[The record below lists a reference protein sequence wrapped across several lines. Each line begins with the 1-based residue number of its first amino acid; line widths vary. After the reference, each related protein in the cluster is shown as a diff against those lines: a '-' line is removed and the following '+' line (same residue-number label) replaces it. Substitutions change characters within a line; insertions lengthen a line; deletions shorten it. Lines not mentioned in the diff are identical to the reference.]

1 MLDALRTGVKLL
13 RKQSLKSM
21 ADAYGT
27 TRYGKK
33 KGRKQPPNHRLKEQR
48 TQETTMTQPWVNLI
62 KKKRCYIGK

>member
-27 TRYGKK
+27 TRYRK
-33 KGRKQPPNHRLKEQR
+33 KGEKQPPNHRLKEQR
-48 TQETTMTQPWVNLI
+48 TQETTMTQPWGNLI
-62 KKKRCYIGK
+62 KNKRCYIGK

>member
-1 MLDALRTGVKLL
+1 MLDVVRTRVKLL

-21 ADAYGT
+21 ADAYGI

-33 KGRKQPPNHRLKEQR
+33 GEKQPPNHRLKGQR

-62 KKKRCYIGK
+62 KKKRC